1 MRKAIYC
8 CAVLAFFSIS
18 ACVDETYPNQ
28 DITGEVQTVTVIAPE
43 TIEFEPIMGNPPTKG
58 TSVDNG
64 TALNFNWVVG
74 DTLGI
79 FPNKGNQVEFPISSS
94 EGSSASF
101 DGGGWALRNES
112 SYAAYYPFSVWNY
125 HRDNEKIM
133 LDYSG
138 QVQDGNGS
146 FSHLSAYDFLA
157 SVQTTPLN
165 GSVTFNMERQGSI
178 LYIDI
183 VVPEPETITSLVVS
197 CDEAIFVEKASLDIS
212 GSSPVVTPV
221 ETVETLTLS
230 FTNTATTSAN
240 ETVRAYMAVQP
251 LDFSDKV
258 VTATLVTES
267 GSYTAPVTS
276 RVVNKGKA
284 AFLRFSDAFTP
295 VNIEFADT
303 EVKRIC
309 VENWDTDGDGELS
322 YKEAAA
328 VTDLGTVFHS
338 NNTITTFNE
347 LEYFTGLTEIAEGA
361 FSNCHMFCQVVL
373 PNTIEKIDY
382 NAFAFSPIT
391 HIDLPESLLEID
403 LEAFDH
409 LVTVNIPKNVC
420 VIQSHFFTYLADI
433 IEHRCPLIE
442 ITVDAD
448 NQLYCAVDGVLFN
461 KSMTELVYCPR
472 KKEGVSYS
480 VPEGVIT
487 IRNRAF
493 HDTEL
498 KNISLPESLQVIESE
513 AFRHASE
520 LVEINLPEGL
530 VEIGSDAF
538 RSCHALTSI
547 TIPSSVTTISGAI
560 CNGANLQEFIVAPSN
575 TRFKAVDG
583 VLMNYDGTEIVNYPT
598 GRDGSYTVPQDVTSI
613 GESAFQFAYG
623 MDELILNEGL
633 LKIGEYAFYDCDALT
648 SITIPSSVKS
658 ISSWAFSGCQ
668 SLTKITVNIQTPF
681 SLYRTEPFYDTN
693 NCPIYV
699 PNESVE
705 AYKTTEGWSDYADR
719 IFGIEVEGSVV
730 GPGTENPE

>member
-43 TIEFEPIMGNPPTKG
+43 TIEFEPITGNPPTKG

-197 CDEAIFVEKASLDIS
+197 CDEAIFVEKAYLDIS

-258 VTATLVTES
+258 LTATLVTES

-284 AFLRFSDAFTP
+284 AFLRFSDDFTP
-295 VNIEFADT
+295 VNIEFADA

-328 VTDLGTVFHS
+328 VTDLGNVFRAS
-338 NNTITTFNE
+338 FETPNELITTFEE
-347 LEYFTGLTEIAEGA
+347 LQYFTGLTEIGEYA
-361 FSNCHMFCQVVL
+361 FYYCTELQQVVL
-373 PNTIEKIDY
+373 PNTIEKIGY
-382 NAFAFSPIT
+382 YAFDCCPIT
-391 HIDLPESLLEID
+391 YVELPESLLEIHSG
-403 LEAFDH
+403 AFDG
-409 LVTVNIPKNVC
+409 LVTINIPKNVRF
-420 VIQSHFFTYLADI
+420 IGTPFYS
-433 IEHRCPLIE
+433 CPLVE

-448 NQLYCAVDGVLFN
+448 NQQYCAVDGVLFN
-461 KSMTELVYCPR
+461 KSMTELVCYPR
-472 KKEGVSYS
+472 KKEGASYS
-480 VPEGVIT
+480 IPEGVMT
-487 IRNRAF
+487 IRQCAF
-493 HDTEL
+493 YFTEL
-498 KNISLPESLQVIESE
+498 TNISFPESLRMIEGS
-513 AFRHASE
+513 AFRYAEE

-538 RSCHALTSI
+538 EACNALTSI
-547 TIPSSVTTISGAI
+547 TIPSSVATMEYAI

-575 TRFKAVDG
+575 TSFKAVDG
-583 VLMNYDGTEIVNYPT
+583 VLMSYDGTEIVNYPT
-598 GRDGSYTVPQDVTSI
+598 GRDGAYTVPQEVTSI
-613 GESAFQFAYG
+613 GHSAFAFAYG
-623 MDELILNEGL
+623 MDELILNEG
-633 LKIGEYAFYDCDALT
+633 IVEIDGYAFWECKSLKSLILPSSLLSVGPCWIT
-648 SITIPSSVKS
+648 KTESVTFKSITPIPSNYIS
-658 ISSWAFSGCQ
+658 I
-668 SLTKITVNIQTPF
+668 P
-681 SLYRTEPFYDTN
+681 N
-693 NCPIYV
+693 NCTIFV
-699 PNESVE
+699 PNEALE
-705 AYKTTEGWSDYADR
+705 LYKNEWSMYADR
-719 IFGIEVEGSVV
+719 IFPIDVEGSVV
-730 GPGTENPE
+730 GPGTENPD